1 MSPVLDP
8 ALAIG
13 AAGLATLLAWPLTR
27 LLGRGAGW
35 PLAVLYLLGA
45 FALLSPLSLALQGTP
60 TEVVRIPWVPD
71 RNWTLDLFADPT
83 GLFFAM
89 LALVIGAI
97 VLIYS
102 TSYLPGRA
110 ALHHA
115 GGGSGGGG
123 SGGVGAGEK
132 PDDDDK
138 AGNHRRRGP
147 QHYGFYQLMTLFTVS
162 MLGLVLTDS
171 LILLFICWE
180 LTSLASF
187 ALIANSGRKAYS
199 SALRTLVVTFIGGL
213 VLLAAV
219 VAIWLR
225 TGATSISGALV
236 HNVWSTDPQFT
247 AAIAVC
253 VAVAAFTK
261 SAQFPFHFWLPDA
274 MAAITPVSAYLHAAA
289 VVKAGIFL
297 LMRFSPA
304 FHDVAVWNV
313 LLVSVG
319 MGTAV
324 MAALFAL
331 QKTDLKQLMAYST
344 VSQLGWII
352 ATIGIGT
359 QAALAAAALHT
370 LAHALFKSGLFML
383 VGVVD
388 HEAGSRD
395 IRDLGPIW
403 RRMPWTF
410 GATVLGAA
418 AMAGI
423 PPTLGFVSKE
433 SMLTAFGD
441 VAGGNTAAVTVLLAV
456 AVIGAILT
464 FLYCAR
470 IVMGG
475 FLGLYQHDRHGEAGA
490 VRPVADVHEAPVRLW
505 LPAALPAVIG
515 LPLALVVGIL
525 DGPMT
530 AIARAAAGPFG
541 WLPLYHDKIV
551 RPALPANFDPAD
563 LEYEPHLA
571 LWHGFNLELGLT
583 ALILIVGALLVW
595 QRRPLDRALD
605 RELLPFTGASVLES
619 MMRGTVNV
627 GRALLRPTAS
637 DSPARHAGALI
648 ATVCLYGAGIGIWAL
663 ATGAELPARL
673 SNLNR
678 TIDVVLLVVVVV
690 SVIGLCTARSRL
702 AAVVLLSAV
711 GIAVTIQ
718 IFGLGAPDVG
728 MTQLLVEAL
737 TIIVFMLV
745 LRRLPKDFI
754 APTRIRR
761 NAAIV
766 LGVASGIA
774 ATTAAL
780 VFTGRRERSPIG
792 MYLLENGPE
801 ITGGANI
808 VNTILVEFRALDT
821 FGEVSVLGVAG
832 IAILA
837 VLGSVRSRASNQTI
851 DDQDDDFLP
860 GSARLDGEASNAL
873 EDAVRNTVPLRLL
886 SRGVAPVLGVVSV
899 MLLWRGHNEPGG
911 GFIAALVAACAFAL
925 YYLSRESDEPVSKPS
940 TPVMLIGGGLMLAG
954 LTGVGGYALGEFL
967 EPAHWYILGQHIT
980 SALIFD
986 LGVFAGVLGL
996 VMTAFNTLGAGGTAA
1011 DAVPGSDLTRPDHT
1025 EEASR

>member
-1 MSPVLDP
+1 MSPVL
-8 ALAIG
+8 AIA
-13 AAGLATLLAWPLTR
+13 AAGLATVLAWPLTR
-27 LLGRGAGW
+27 WLGRGAGW
-35 PLAVLYLLGA
+35 PLALLYLLGA
-45 FALLSPLSLALQGTP
+45 AALVPQIPRVASGSP
-60 TEVVRIPWVPD
+60 TEAVHIPWVPS
-71 RNWTLDLFADPT
+71 RGWTLDLALDPI
-83 GLFFAM
+83 GLLFAM

-102 TSYLPGRA
+102 SSYLDRTIA
-110 ALHHA
+110 DD
-115 GGGSGGGG
+115 ST
-123 SGGVGAGEK
+123 GA
-132 PDDDDK
+132 P
-138 AGNHRRRGP
+138 RRI
-147 QHYGFYQLMTLFTVS
+147 QHYGFFQLMTLFTVS

-171 LILLFICWE
+171 LVLLFVCWE

-187 ALIANSGRKAYS
+187 ALIANSGRTAFGA
-199 SALRTLVVTFIGGL
+199 ALRTLTVTFVGGL

-225 TGATSISGALV
+225 TGTTSISQALA
-236 HNVWSTDPQFT
+236 HDVWGTDAAFT
-247 AAIAVC
+247 GTIAVA

-274 MAAITPVSAYLHAAA
+274 MAASTPVSAYLHAAA

-304 FHDVAVWNV
+304 FHDVPVWNA

-324 MAALFAL
+324 MAAVFAL

-352 ATIGIGT
+352 AAIGVGT

-395 IRDLGPIW
+395 IRDLGPLW

-418 AMAGI
+418 AMAAV

-433 SMLTAFGD
+433 SMLIAFGD
-441 VAGGNTAAVTVLLAV
+441 IAGGHPVAVAALLTAAVV
-456 AVIGAILT
+456 GAILT

-475 FLGLYQHDRHGEAGA
+475 FLGVYRDPARAAEAGGRA
-490 VRPVADVHEAPVRLW
+490 PDASEVHEAPVRLW
-505 LPAALPAVIG
+505 LPAALPAAIG
-515 LPLALVVGIL
+515 LPLALGVGVL
-525 DGPMT
+525 DAPMT
-530 AIARAAAGPFG
+530 AIARAAAGPVA
-541 WLPLYHDKIV
+541 WLQGSPES
-551 RPALPANFDPAD
+551 RALPVGATGAEPAH
-563 LEYEPHLA
+563 EAHFV
-571 LWHGFNLELGLT
+571 LWHGFTLEVALT
-583 ALILIVGALLVW
+583 ALILGVGCLLVW
-595 QRRPLDRALD
+595 RRGLVDRALD
-605 RELLPFTGASVLES
+605 RPLLPFTGAGALEGL
-619 MMRGTVNV
+619 MGTVTRA
-627 GRALLRPTAS
+627 GRALVRPTAS

-648 ATVCLYGAGIGIWAL
+648 VTVCAYAAGLGAWAL
-663 ATGAELPARL
+663 IDGTVLPARVG
-673 SNLNR
+673 NLDR
-678 TIDVVLLVVVVV
+678 TIDLALLLVVVVAV
-690 SVIGLCTARSRL
+690 LGLCAARSRL

-728 MTQLLVEAL
+728 LTQLLVEAL

-745 LRRLPKDFI
+745 LRRLPRDFL
-754 APTRIRR
+754 APSRGRHT
-761 NAAIV
+761 AAIV
-766 LGVASGIA
+766 LAVMSGVA
-774 ATTAAL
+774 ATIAAL
-780 VFTGRRERSPIG
+780 VFSGRRERSPIG

-801 ITGGANI
+801 ITGGANV

-821 FGEVSVLGVAG
+821 FGEVAVLGVAG

-837 VLGSVRSRASNQTI
+837 VLGSVRTTADTL
-851 DDQDDDFLP
+851 DPVGDHDMLP
-860 GSARLDGEASNAL
+860 GAERSTGTAAEAMA
-873 EDAVRNTVPLRLL
+873 DAGRNTAPLRLTAW
-886 SRGVAPVLGVVSV
+886 GVSPILAAVSI

-911 GFIAALVAACAFAL
+911 GFIAALVASCAFAL
-925 YYLSRESDEPVSKPS
+925 IYLARESDSPVSRPS
-940 TPVMLIGGGLMLAG
+940 TPVTLIGGGLMLAG
-954 LTGVGGYALGEFL
+954 LTGVGGYALGSFL
-967 EPAHWYILGQHIT
+967 EPAHWYVAGQHLS

-996 VMTAFNTLGAGGTAA
+996 VMTAFNTLGADRSPTEV
-1011 DAVPGSDLTRPDHT
+1011 VPGPDAPARRTPEGDT
-1025 EEASR
+1025 EEATR

>member
-1 MSPVLDP
+1 MSPVL
-8 ALAIG
+8 AI
-13 AAGLATLLAWPLTR
+13 ASAGLATLLAWPLSR
-27 LLGRGAGW
+27 WLGRGAGW
-35 PLAVLYLLGA
+35 PLAVIYLVGA
-45 FALLSPLSLALQGTP
+45 AFLVPEIHNAGVGFSRVIS
-60 TEVVRIPWVPD
+60 IPWVPARD
-71 RNWTLDLFADPT
+71 WTLDLYADPT
-83 GLFFAM
+83 GLLFAM

-102 TSYLPGRA
+102 SSYLE
-110 ALHHA
+110 
-115 GGGSGGGG
+115 GGTDGP
-123 SGGVGAGEK
+123 GAG
-132 PDDDDK
+132 
-138 AGNHRRRGP
+138 RRP
-147 QHYGFYQLMTLFTVS
+147 QHYGFFQLMTLFTVS
-162 MLGLVLTDS
+162 MLGLVLADS
-171 LILLFICWE
+171 LLLLFVCWE

-187 ALIANSGRKAYS
+187 ALIANSGRKAYA
-199 SALRTLVVTFIGGL
+199 SALRTLVVTFAGGL

-225 TGATSISGALV
+225 TGTTSISEALA
-236 HNVWSTDPQFT
+236 HDVWATDPGFT
-247 AAIAVC
+247 AAVAVG

-274 MAAITPVSAYLHAAA
+274 MAASTPVSAYLHAAA

-304 FHDVAVWNV
+304 FHDVPVWNA

-344 VSQLGWII
+344 VSQLGWIV
-352 ATIGIGT
+352 AAIGVGT
-359 QAALAAAALHT
+359 QTALAAAALHT

-395 IRDLGPIW
+395 IRDLGPLW

-433 SMLTAFGD
+433 SMLIAFGE
-441 VAGGNTAAVTVLLAV
+441 VAGGDPVAVTVLLAA
-456 AVIGAILT
+456 AVVGAILT

-470 IVMGG
+470 IIMGG
-475 FLGLYQHDRHGEAGA
+475 FLGLYRRRDATDLATAR
-490 VRPVADVHEAPVRLW
+490 VHEAPARFWV
-505 LPAALPAVIG
+505 PAALPAVIG
-515 LPLALVVGIL
+515 LPLALMVGML
-525 DGPMT
+525 DAPMS
-530 AIARAAAGPFG
+530 AIARAAAGPFAWSPMQQG
-541 WLPLYHDKIV
+541 SAEYQPLP
-551 RPALPANFDPAD
+551 PGSTSADPDFHAHF
-563 LEYEPHLA
+563 L
-571 LWHGFNLELGLT
+571 LWHGFTLELGLT
-583 ALILIVGALLVW
+583 VLILAVGCLLVW
-595 QRRPLDRALD
+595 RRRALDRALA
-605 RELLPFTGASVLES
+605 RELLPFNGASLLES
-619 MMRGTVNV
+619 LMGATARA
-627 GRALLRPTAS
+627 GRALVRPTES

-648 ATVCLYGAGIGIWAL
+648 ATVSLYAVGIGAWAL
-663 ATGAELPARL
+663 LTGVTLPPRVG
-673 SNLNR
+673 NLDR
-678 TIDVVLLVVVVV
+678 TIDMVLLVVIVVAV
-690 SVIGLCTARSRL
+690 LGLCAARSRL

-728 MTQLLVEAL
+728 LTQLLVEAL

-745 LRRLPKDFI
+745 LRRLPKNFI
-754 APTRIRR
+754 TPTRARR

-766 LGVASGIA
+766 LGVASG
-774 ATTAAL
+774 ATATAAAL

-792 MYLLENGPE
+792 IYLLENGPE
-801 ITGGANI
+801 ITGGSNV

-837 VLGSVRSRASNQTI
+837 VLGSVRSRASNDTV
-851 DDQDDDFLP
+851 DNQDDDFLP
-860 GSARLDGEASNAL
+860 GTERSDGEASEAL
-873 EDAVRNTVPLRLL
+873 EDAARNTAPLRLL
-886 SRGVAPVLGVVSV
+886 AVGVMPVLGVVSAI
-899 MLLWRGHNEPGG
+899 LLWRGHNEPGG

-925 YYLSRESDEPVSKPS
+925 YYLSRESDSPVSRPS
-940 TPVMLIGGGLMLAG
+940 TPVTLIGGGLMLAG
-954 LTGVGGYALGEFL
+954 LTGLGGYALGSFL

-986 LGVFAGVLGL
+986 LGVFCGVLGL
-996 VMTAFNTLGAGGTAA
+996 VMTAFNTLGARGTAV
-1011 DAVPGSDLTRPDHT
+1011 DAVPGTDQT
-1025 EEASR
+1025 EEANR

>member
-1 MSPVLDP
+1 MSPVL
-8 ALAIG
+8 AIA
-13 AAGLATLLAWPLTR
+13 AAGLAALLAWPLTR
-27 LLGRGAGW
+27 WLGRGAGW
-35 PLAVLYLLGA
+35 PLAILYLLGA
-45 FALLSPLSLALQGTP
+45 FALLSPLSLALADIP
-60 TEVVRIPWVPD
+60 TEVVRIPWVPARD
-71 RNWTLDLFADPT
+71 WTLDLFADPT

-89 LALVIGAI
+89 LALVIGAV

-102 TSYLPGRA
+102 TAYLPGRPRGEA
-110 ALHHA
+110 R
-115 GGGSGGGG
+115 GGS
-123 SGGVGAGEK
+123 
-132 PDDDDK
+132 
-138 AGNHRRRGP
+138 

-171 LILLFICWE
+171 LILLFVCWE

-199 SALRTLVVTFIGGL
+199 SALRTLVVTIVGGL

-225 TGATSISGALV
+225 TGTTSISQVLG
-236 HNVWSTDPQFT
+236 HEVWATDPGFT
-247 AAIAVC
+247 AAVAVA

-297 LMRFSPA
+297 LMRFSPI
-304 FHDVAVWNV
+304 FHDVAVWNA
-313 LLVSVG
+313 LLVTVG

-324 MAALFAL
+324 MAAVFAL

-395 IRDLGPIW
+395 IRDLGPLW

-433 SMLTAFGD
+433 SMLTAFGEA
-441 VAGGNTAAVTVLLAV
+441 AGGNSVAVTVLLAA
-456 AVIGAILT
+456 AVVGAILT

-475 FLGLYQHDRHGEAGA
+475 FLGRYARDPQATAGA
-490 VRPVADVHEAPVRLW
+490 DRPAVPDTTDVHEAPVRLW

-515 LPLALVVGIL
+515 LPLALDVGIL
-525 DGPMT
+525 DAPMA

-541 WLPLYHDKIV
+541 WTPIQRGFAEY
-551 RPALPANFDPAD
+551 RALPAGFGEAD
-563 LEYEPHLA
+563 LDYSPHLS
-571 LWHGFNLELGLT
+571 LWHGFTLELGLT
-583 ALILIVGALLVW
+583 ALILVVGALLVW
-595 QRRPLDRALD
+595 QHRVLDRALD
-605 RELLPFTGASVLES
+605 RELLPFTGAAVLES
-619 MMRGTVNV
+619 MMRGTVSA

-648 ATVCLYGAGIGIWAL
+648 ATVCVYGVGLGGWAF
-663 ATGAELPARL
+663 ATEATLPARL
-673 SNLNR
+673 GDLDR
-678 TIDVVLLVVVVV
+678 TIDVVLLIVVVLA
-690 SVIGLCTARSRL
+690 VIGLCTARSRL

-728 MTQLLVEAL
+728 LTQLLVEAL
-737 TIIVFMLV
+737 TIIMFMLV

-754 APTRIRR
+754 APTRTRR
-761 NAAIV
+761 TAAIV
-766 LGVASGIA
+766 LGVASGLV
-774 ATTAAL
+774 ATAAAL
-780 VFTGRRERSPIG
+780 VFSGRRERSPIG
-792 MYLLENGPE
+792 MYLLENGPD
-801 ITGGANI
+801 ITGGANV

-837 VLGSVRSRASNQTI
+837 VLGSVRSRASNNTV
-851 DDQDDDFLP
+851 DNQDDDFLP
-860 GSARLDGEASNAL
+860 GTEQATGKAETAL
-873 EDAVRNTVPLRLL
+873 EDADRNTMPLRLL
-886 SRGVAPVLGVVSV
+886 SRGVAPTLAVVSV
-899 MLLWRGHNEPGG
+899 LLLWRGHNEPGG
-911 GFIAALVAACAFAL
+911 GFIAALVASCAFAL
-925 YYLSRESDEPVSKPS
+925 YYLSRESDSPVSKPS
-940 TPVMLIGGGLMLAG
+940 TPVTFIGGGLILAG

-967 EPAHWYILGQHIT
+967 EPAHWYILGQHIS
-980 SALIFD
+980 SALFFD
-986 LGVFAGVLGL
+986 LGVFFGVLGL
-996 VMTAFNTLGAGGTAA
+996 VMTAFNTLGAEGTAV
-1011 DAVPGSDLTRPDHT
+1011 DAVPGTDQTV
-1025 EEASR
+1025 EASR